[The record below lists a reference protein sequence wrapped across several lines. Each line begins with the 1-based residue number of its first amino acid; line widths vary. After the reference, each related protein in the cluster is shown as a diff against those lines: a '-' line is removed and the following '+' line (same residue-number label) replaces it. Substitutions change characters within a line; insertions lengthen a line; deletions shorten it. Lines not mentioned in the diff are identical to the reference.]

1 MASDE
6 FYRRQG
12 LLLEKEQ
19 KAQHLAIKIHGIR
32 DRIRRLTD
40 PHSPIGDMDVS
51 SVRVEVDSL
60 VDAEQQREALLR
72 EIKAL
77 REDMGLPRY
86 ESR

>member
-19 KAQHLAIKIHGIR
+19 KAQHLAIKIHGMR
-32 DRIRRLTD
+32 DRIRRMTD
-40 PHSPIGDMDVS
+40 PHRPIDEVNLS
-51 SVRVEVDSL
+51 ELRVEM
-60 VDAEQQREALLR
+60 DAYTEAQQQRETLIR